1 MSQLPDSMGLKP
13 QQLTSSAAFL
23 ASPPLHSIPASLWIQ
38 GTVIQAIKLDH
49 VTEQWPLAM

>member
-1 MSQLPDSMGLKP
+1 MSQLQDAMGLKP
-13 QQLTSSAAFL
+13 QQLPSSPASL

-49 VTEQWPLAM
+49 LTEGWPLAM